1 MTPNEWKFIGIFLS
15 FIIIGSVLI
24 LTNNVIYIGIPLIP
38 WSILMVIYGSKI
50 EHEQEVN
57 NGI

>member
-1 MTPNEWKFIGIFLS
+1 MTPNEWKFIGIFIS

-24 LTNNVIYIGIPLIP
+24 LTDNIFYIGIPLVP

-50 EHEQEVN
+50 EREANEN
-57 NGI
+57 